1 MHRRRLVIRVVRE
14 GGATRRADELA
25 TGGELVLDSADL
37 QDEIFLSK
45 LSFTYYSQHPKT
57 ECRNPN

>member
-45 LSFTYYSQHPKT
+45 LSFQYS
-57 ECRNPN
+57 